1 MSVEA
6 EIHLARQTTASAAIK
21 ALEAHEGSEAATL
34 LRREYAARAAGAAE
48 ATSPSGALAE
58 LQSHVVVAQRRLL
71 IELRDRGTIGD
82 DAFHA
87 IEEELDIIELTADPR
102 VRSLDV
108 QREQ

>member
-1 MSVEA
+1 
-6 EIHLARQTTASAAIK
+6 
-21 ALEAHEGSEAATL
+21 
-34 LRREYAARAAGAAE
+34 
-48 ATSPSGALAE
+48 